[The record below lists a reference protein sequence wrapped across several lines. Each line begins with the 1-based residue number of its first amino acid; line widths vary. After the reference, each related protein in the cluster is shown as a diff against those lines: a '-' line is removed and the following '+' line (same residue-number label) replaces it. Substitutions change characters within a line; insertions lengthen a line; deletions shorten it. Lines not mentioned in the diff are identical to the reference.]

1 MINLAICYSVYLFL
15 CYFMGADITPEGVFM
30 PLITWSII
38 SCYAEVCSQNVMNIY
53 ISKDNVEKALKEM
66 DDEQA

>member
-1 MINLAICYSVYLFL
+1 
-15 CYFMGADITPEGVFM
+15 MGADITPEGVFM